1 MPTYRVTGPDGG
13 TYEVNT
19 PDGATEQ
26 DAINFIRTQ
35 QPAAPAQAPST
46 SRASD
51 IRGSS
56 VGGVAMGLRDPVDAG
71 AQLLRRIVPDSVGRA
86 VDRFGNAL
94 ADIGL
99 PVARSTGVE
108 GVDKIVKQANKEYE
122 TSRAAAGREGI
133 DLARIG
139 GNILNP
145 VNRLVPLPSGLS
157 TAANIGRSTAQGA
170 ITSLATPVINDGD
183 FWGTKGSQLLLSTL
197 TAPVAAYA
205 GDKALKAADRGI
217 SAAKRAVTPANVTT
231 SANIQRVETALQDAA
246 QQGGF
251 DLADIPASILEKAR
265 QQGREALQGGRNMD
279 MRAVLRQAEAEQIL
293 GPNARLMTGQAT
305 RDPMQFAQELDLR
318 GVRGAGEGIANRLAN
333 QNTGL
338 INALNT
344 RGASAAPGE
353 MAAGQGLIGAL
364 QAGDEAARARIS
376 GLYNEAKALNAN
388 EIPLDAVTF
397 VDTARNMLKQEMKDS
412 FLPGKISRVVRQ
424 VGEGDIPLNVSTA
437 EQLKTNI
444 AAEVRKAQRAGDG
457 NAVRALGIV
466 RDSLENTPIAG
477 EIGEQALTAFNAA
490 RGAARQRFGE
500 IESNPAL
507 SAAIDDVAPDKFFN
521 KYVLSAP
528 ARDLQ
533 RMLDAAPDQADVV
546 RAQVVDYLKSKALS
560 GASDEVG
567 RFSQAGYN
575 KALKQIGETKLRQL
589 FPAEE
594 VAQLKSI
601 GNVAS
606 YIQAQPAGS
615 AVNNSGT
622 GAAVM
627 NLLSNLAGRVGRLPG
642 VNLAR
647 DSVQQ
652 FRNERA
658 ASQAL
663 AGEIPSTAVPNGFD
677 FLRSRGAP
685 LLGSGGLLGA
695 YMAQ

>member
-35 QPAAPAQAPST
+35 QTAAPAAPVST

-51 IRGSS
+51 IRGSA

-71 AQLLRRIVPDSVGRA
+71 AQLLRRIVPESVGRA
-86 VDRFGNAL
+86 VDRAGNAL
-94 ADIGL
+94 ADLGL
-99 PVARSTGVE
+99 PIARSTGVE
-108 GVDKIVKQANKEYE
+108 GVDKIVRNANQEYE
-122 TSRAAAGREGI
+122 ANRKSAGREGI

-145 VNRLVPLPSGLS
+145 VNRLIPLPGGLS

-170 ITSLATPVINDGD
+170 ITSLATPVVNDGD
-183 FWGTKGSQLLLSTL
+183 FWGTKGNQLLLSTL

-217 SAAKRAVTPANVTT
+217 GAAKRAVTPAGVTT
-231 SANIQRVETALQDAA
+231 SANMQRVQSALDDAA
-246 QQGGF
+246 AQGGF

-265 QQGREALQGGRNMD
+265 AQGLEALQGGRNMD
-279 MRAVLRQAEAEQIL
+279 MRAVLRQAEAESIL

-305 RDPMQFAQELDLR
+305 RDPMLFAKELDLR
-318 GVRGAGEGIANRLAN
+318 GVRGAGEGIANRLSA
-333 QNTGL
+333 QNSGL

-353 MAAGQGLIGAL
+353 MAAGQGLIGSL
-364 QAGDEAARARIS
+364 QAADDAARARIS
-376 GLYNEAKALNAN
+376 DLYGQAKSLNAN
-388 EIPLDAVTF
+388 EIPLDAVGF
-397 VDTARNMLKQEMKDS
+397 ADTARGLLKQEMKDS
-412 FLPGKISRVVRQ
+412 FLPGKIRRAVNQ
-424 VGEGDIPLNVSTA
+424 IGEGEIPLNISTA

-477 EIGEQALTAFNAA
+477 EVGEQALSAFNAA
-490 RGAARQRFGE
+490 RGAARQRFAE
-500 IESNPAL
+500 LESNPAL
-507 SAAIDDVAPDKFFN
+507 AAAVDDVAPDKFFN

-528 ARDLQ
+528 ARDLK
-533 RMLDAAPDQADVV
+533 RLLDAAPDQADTV
-546 RAQVVDYLKSKALS
+546 RAQVVDYLKSKALT
-560 GASDEVG
+560 GASDETG

-575 KALKQIGETKLRQL
+575 KALKQIGETKLRHL

-615 AVNNSGT
+615 AVNNSNT

-627 NLLSNLAGRVGRLPG
+627 NLLSNLSGRVGRLPG

-647 DSVQQ
+647 NSVDQ

-658 ASQAL
+658 VANAL
-663 AGEIPSTAVPNGFD
+663 SGNIPSTAIPNSTD
-677 FLRSRGAP
+677 FLRSRLSP
-685 LLGSGGLLGA
+685 VLGSGGLLGA